1 MSKDLKEKN
10 LIITGCYGQIGSSLC
25 KELNNYDV
33 NIYGIDYVSI
43 KEDNYKNFY
52 YYQCD
57 LTKEEEVNIVIER
70 IYKKINKVDCLVH
83 LAGIDYKI
91 ESGIKKETFDLNSKT
106 ISPPSPLMKSVNA
119 NISMVYNIVYS
130 LLSKFFAQKESRIL
144 LIGSGMENILQIL
157 TYIKALS

>member
-1 MSKDLKEKN
+1 MSKDLKEKESYN
-10 LIITGCYGQIGSSLC
+10 NWLLWTNRIKFC

-91 ESGIKKETFDLNSKT
+91 ESGIKKET
-106 ISPPSPLMKSVNA
+106 
-119 NISMVYNIVYS
+119 
-130 LLSKFFAQKESRIL
+130 
-144 LIGSGMENILQIL
+144 LI
-157 TYIKALS
+157 